1 MLFTSENLCPILVA
15 EARHKSHVFSLDWL
29 DCWISESILRN
40 RKCCREHAVPH
51 VLPMWQ
57 RGRHCHAHPAA
68 AFTGQRVAL
77 IWPTRID
84 TSHERLGC
92 LGLTKSSMLSFFPL
106 SFRGACQSK
115 NIRSEIRAQ
124 RGTKHHGASKTCV
137 KLILFHTR
145 RQKKSNHM
153 DSLETK
159 TLET

>member
-1 MLFTSENLCPILVA
+1 M
-15 EARHKSHVFSLDWL
+15 
-29 DCWISESILRN
+29 
-40 RKCCREHAVPH
+40 
-51 VLPMWQ
+51 
-57 RGRHCHAHPAA
+57 
-68 AFTGQRVAL
+68 AL

-145 RQKKSNHM
+145 RQKNQITWILWRPKRSKHKLCILPSAKQTEQQPVRRLR
-153 DSLETK
+153 DPAFLASAPLSPSSLHGHRNVPIPWRK
-159 TLET
+159 K